1 MVKTIE
7 LMLGLP
13 TMSLFD
19 LIATDMRSSF
29 TNERDA
35 RPYVAVQ
42 PRQSLFEMNPALSA
56 MRGALRQA
64 ALASAKMRFDLPDAA
79 PTDQLNRI
87 LWG

>member
-1 MVKTIE
+1 MPSIRSQAEIAE
-7 LMLGLP
+7 LSGWADNP
-13 TMSLFD
+13 DWFAS
-19 LIATDMRSSF
+19 
-29 TNERDA
+29 
-35 RPYVAVQ
+35 AVQ